1 MATFSGILNT
11 NEVIAA
17 LYNMIISIQT
27 FADNIDGL
35 DDSLVNKFRVD
46 GGLYGDTKLYIS
58 TDALESHEWGND
70 AESLNLLA
78 LDRAPEPM
86 TQAIDIDEFR
96 QIRVS
101 LDNYMTKRA
110 FDNEGSFAQFNGV
123 IKSWLAD
130 TKKIYD
136 TTRFNVFV
144 GTTESTEGKQTVE
157 LTLPTVE
164 GDAEATNRLEAQT
177 IAQEVADLLVE
188 LKDVSRDFND
198 YGFIRAYKPSDL
210 VLVWNSDFYNK
221 ITKLDLPTIFHKDG
235 MFDGIKQEVLPA
247 KYFGV
252 INESET
258 AGGANIYSL
267 EEQKIGDKHYFA
279 GEAIKEG
286 TVAAGKSYTANG
298 EVICKIMHKNS
309 VPYMSGFEC
318 GTSFFNPRSL
328 TETNYLTFGR
338 NSLEYLA
345 QYPFIT
351 VKVAADEPVV
361 PDEPE
366 TPDEPATPDETTTPE
381 VV

>member
-1 MATFSGILNT
+1 MARFSGHLNI

-27 FADNIDGL
+27 FADNVDGL

-78 LDRAPEPM
+78 LDRPPEPY

-110 FDNEGSFAQFNGV
+110 FDSEGSFAQFNGV
-123 IKSWLAD
+123 IKSWLGD

-144 GTTESTEGKQTVE
+144 GTTETAEGKQTKTI
-157 LTLPTVE
+157 TLPAGATTE
-164 GDAEATNRLEAQT
+164 ETNRLEAQT

-188 LKDVSRDFND
+188 LKDVSRDYND
-198 YGFIRAYKPSDL
+198 LGYIRAYKPSDL
-210 VLVWNSDFYNK
+210 VLIWNSEFYNK

-252 INESET
+252 INEEET
-258 AGGANIYSL
+258 TGGADVYSL
-267 EEQKIGDKHYFA
+267 VEQTINGKHYFA

-286 TVAAGKSYTANG
+286 DIDGGVSYTADG
-298 EVICKIMHKNS
+298 MTICKIVHKNS
-309 VPYMSGFEC
+309 IPYMSSFEV

-345 QYPFIT
+345 NYPFIT
-351 VKVAADEPVV
+351 VKKA
-361 PDEPE
+361 
-366 TPDEPATPDETTTPE
+366 
-381 VV
+381 

>member
-1 MATFSGILNT
+1 MARFSGHLNV
-11 NEVIAA
+11 NEVIGA

-78 LDRAPEPM
+78 LDRPPEPY

-110 FDNEGSFAQFNGV
+110 FDGEGSFAQFNGV
-123 IKSWLAD
+123 IKSWLGD

-144 GTTESTEGKQTVE
+144 GTTETAEGKQTVTVE
-157 LTLPTVE
+157 LPAVE

-188 LKDVSRDFND
+188 LKDVSRDYND
-198 YGFIRAYKPSDL
+198 LGYIRAYKPSDL
-210 VLVWNSDFYNK
+210 VLIWNSEFYNK

-252 INESET
+252 INEEET
-258 AGGANIYSL
+258 TGGADVYSL
-267 EEQKIGDKHYFA
+267 VEQTINGKHYFA

-286 TVAAGKSYTANG
+286 DIDAGVSYTADG
-298 EVICKIMHKNS
+298 KTICKIVHKNS
-309 VPYMSGFEC
+309 IPYMSSFEV

-345 QYPFIT
+345 NYPFIT
-351 VKVAADEPVV
+351 VKKA
-361 PDEPE
+361 
-366 TPDEPATPDETTTPE
+366 
-381 VV
+381 

>member
-1 MATFSGILNT
+1 MARFSGHLNT

-78 LDRAPEPM
+78 LDRPPEPY

-110 FDNEGSFAQFNGV
+110 FDSEGSFAQFNGV
-123 IKSWLAD
+123 VKSWLGD

-144 GTTESTEGKQTVE
+144 GTTESAEGKQTVE

-188 LKDVSRDFND
+188 LKDVSRDYND
-198 YGFIRAYKPSDL
+198 LGFIRAYKPSDL

-221 ITKLDLPTIFHKDG
+221 ITKLDLPTIFHKEG

-247 KYFGV
+247 KYFGA
-252 INESET
+252 INENET
-258 AGGANIYSL
+258 AGGVNIYSL
-267 EEQKIGDKHYFA
+267 EEQTIGDKHYFA

-286 TVAAGKSYTANG
+286 TVEAGKSYTADG

-309 VPYMSGFEC
+309 VPYMSSFEV

-345 QYPFIT
+345 NYPFIT
-351 VKVAADEPVV
+351 VKKA
-361 PDEPE
+361 
-366 TPDEPATPDETTTPE
+366 
-381 VV
+381 